1 MDLNWNIILRI
12 SGGLFIVISA
22 AMIPSSLVSYI
33 YNEPETALA
42 FTKTII
48 PSMIIG
54 GLLIL
59 VTKPGTGRIKVREGY
74 IIVALCWILSSLIAA
89 VPFVISGEI
98 PSLVDAFFETC
109 SGFSTTGASILTDI
123 EALSKGLLFWRSFTH
138 WLGGMGILIFA
149 IALLPS
155 LGINGQAIAKAE
167 APGPTLDKI
176 TPKLSDTAK
185 MLYLLYLG
193 FTLAITIL
201 LKAGGLSL
209 YDSLVHAFGTIA
221 TGGFSIYNDSIA
233 HYDSAYVDMVL
244 ALFMVIAGV
253 NFNLYFILFR
263 HGIRNFFRDLEL
275 RFFLFLVLTIT
286 LLVGINLFAA
296 NTYENLLDSLR
307 YSFFQIATIIS
318 TTGYVTGD
326 FDLWPTFSK
335 ILLLVLMLIGGSSSS
350 TSGGMKVIRILV
362 IFKFIKRGI
371 ARRLH
376 PTAIVQLKVGS
387 KVMPIDTISAIAS
400 FIFLYIMTI
409 FISTILISMEG
420 NSPMTNFSAVIA
432 CLGNIGPGFDQVG
445 AVMNYGFFSDPSKLL
460 LSFLMLAGRLEL
472 FTIIMLLSP
481 RFWNPNR

>member
-12 SGGLFIVISA
+12 SGALFIVISV
-22 AMIPSSLVSYI
+22 AMIPSSMVSYI
-33 YNEPETALA
+33 YQEPETALA

-48 PSMIIG
+48 PSIIIG
-54 GLLIL
+54 GLLLL
-59 VTKPGTGRIKVREGY
+59 VTKQSTGRIKVRDGY

-109 SGFSTTGASILTDI
+109 SGFSTTGASILTDV

-167 APGPTLDKI
+167 APGPTLDKL

-193 FTLAITIL
+193 FTLIITIL

-233 HYDSAYVDMVL
+233 HYDSAYVDLVIG
-244 ALFMVIAGV
+244 LFMVVAGV

-263 HGIRNFFRDLEL
+263 HGIRNFFQDLEL
-275 RFFLFLVLTIT
+275 RFFLFLVITVT
-286 LLVGINLFAA
+286 LLIGINLFAA
-296 NTYENLLDSLR
+296 NAYDNLFDSFR
-307 YSFFQIATIIS
+307 YSFFQTATIIS
-318 TTGYVTGD
+318 TTGYATGN

-376 PTAIVQLKVGS
+376 PTAIVQLKFGS
-387 KVMPIDTISAIAS
+387 KALPIDTVSAIAN
-400 FIFLYIMTI
+400 FIFLYIITI
-409 FISTILISMEG
+409 FVSTILISMEG

-445 AVMNYGFFSDPSKLL
+445 AVMNYELFSDPSTLL

>member
-296 NTYENLLDSLR
+296 NTYENLFDSLR
-307 YSFFQIATIIS
+307 YSFFQTATIIS

-445 AVMNYGFFSDPSKLL
+445 AVMNYGLFSDPSKLL